1 MRMGFDFK
9 GEFHQFGIYTVSAT
23 FGINRPFFKNHKKGW
38 RRLPLAEKTVRFGA
52 THDGLYQSS
61 PTYDACR

>member
-23 FGINRPFFKNHKKGW
+23 FGINRPFFKKSQERMATSAARGKDRQV
-38 RRLPLAEKTVRFGA
+38 RR
-52 THDGLYQSS
+52 
-61 PTYDACR
+61 DA